1 MITKSNDT
9 IFMFIVSVFLIMPSI
24 AQPHLKTKCSL
35 ECYAVC
41 MHSGTP
47 SASTCNCPVSREP
60 SNCTKFDAELQ
71 TARIST
77 VIPKTKSEY
86 VDAHMIRVSIE
97 PQPSAFAYAF
107 EYSTISTEP
116 DNWIFAGASAK
127 PEAIFSIL
135 DPCRDYQFRVIIVV
149 RSSNPSEVLD
159 IIRPQ
164 PIPVQ
169 LPPFILTQQQISI
182 EMPRGS
188 SQNSSEDLK
197 LYVKWSLPSGYIDG
211 DIYSYESPALYPIQ
225 CSTPE
230 GEIPTPRIEIVRGGG
245 RLAVWLPPS
254 VLEARCRMW
263 VEVKMLPR
271 CVRLEPFNI
280 QKNIEIDC
288 SKNPN
293 LEICNKESNPV
304 CFESVNIG
312 GEHGKARISWEAPEK
327 NPLYYHVRYGP
338 VESKGIAPFV
348 TWQLAAK
355 REVRVDGSLSSFSLD
370 IPEDEDFGVQVCA
383 ILSKKRKRPK
393 FGVIQVIPFQCS
405 SCKTTQTTGC
415 ADCGLILGST
425 VLEKGWMNKTPPRKP
440 DTTTQITL
448 SPRPQTSTVYRM
460 ETDLSVSGNGIRND
474 PHVKVKSG
482 TRHSTDS
489 PINLEKAEEINKKT
503 VETQEEEETTTTTTT
518 TPKTQSSIS
527 PDKKMPAP
535 KPILKVPSLPFPP
548 KLFGRTSSES
558 PTTTSPNTSEATK
571 PSNVSQMTTTHKPT
585 PPETQSSPRI
595 MSEELEKSVENLEK
609 AIEETLKNG
618 SGKLNNQTA
627 ALVEKIDKEL
637 EMRSE
642 EVEKQLQDSLANL
655 VANNSEIRHHEKSK
669 KCLTSEGVVCE
680 FGCENRKKCFCPPS
694 THARLMNGVCVS
706 RDTMLHTICLPR
718 REINATWDSESGNI
732 MVRRS
737 DAIYHIEHAENVDK
751 LFVEFGKASVLA
763 DKENNETIIE
773 FNDPQRSK
781 IVVLIQTVLK
791 SSVFSTEPFIFHVNQ
806 SIDMNS
812 TYGMRLCVFNSS
824 QIRSPHNYNWDD
836 RSRFE
841 KHEQIAEVIQLSP
854 VRFTNKLPLLFP
866 STDTYWSTA
875 MTIAKISILVI
886 LALAIFILVYLNCT
900 KFRTL
905 YDRKRTHYFRPFYI
919 DPSIHLSNTAPSS
932 RGSGGG
938 LKRDPSRGYY
948 DVRNSH
954 LIM

>member
-1 MITKSNDT
+1 MGNESGV
-9 IFMFIVSVFLIMPSI
+9 MLVVLLLLISG
-24 AQPHLKTKCSL
+24 AKAEPHAKTKCSL
-35 ECYAVC
+35 ECYALC
-41 MHSGTP
+41 MQSGT
-47 SASTCNCPVSREP
+47 SLASSCNCPVSRDP
-60 SNCTKFDAELQ
+60 SNCTRFDRDLQ
-71 TARIST
+71 TTPVST
-77 VIPKTKSEY
+77 TIPKTRSEY

-97 PQPSAFAYAF
+97 PQPTAFAYVF

-116 DNWIFAGASAK
+116 DNWNFAGASAR
-127 PEAIFSIL
+127 PEAVFSIL

-149 RSSNPSEVLD
+149 RSANPAHVFD

-182 EMPRGS
+182 EMPRVTAAH
-188 SQNSSEDLK
+188 NYSEDLK
-197 LYVKWSLPSGYIDG
+197 LYVKWTLPSGYIDG

-230 GEIPTPRIEIVRGGG
+230 GEIPTPRIEIVKGGG

-293 LEICNKESNPV
+293 LEVCSKESNPV
-304 CFESVNIG
+304 CYETVTVSG
-312 GEHGKARISWEAPEK
+312 DHGKAKISWQTPERA
-327 NPLYYHVRYGP
+327 PLYYHVRYGP
-338 VESKGIAPFV
+338 AESKGVAPFV

-405 SCKTTQTTGC
+405 SCKTMRKSLFTPLTIQVSLPETEACG
-415 ADCGLILGST
+415 DCGPIIGST
-425 VLEKGWMNKTPPRKP
+425 VLEKDWKDKTPPKKHES
-440 DTTTQITL
+440 TVV
-448 SPRPQTSTVYRM
+448 PRAQTSTVYRM
-460 ETDLSVSGNGIRND
+460 ETDLSVSGNGIRNE

-503 VETQEEEETTTTTTT
+503 LEASPEPSTTVPPPTTQTTTTKVVTTTVSTT
-518 TPKTQSSIS
+518 TP
-527 PDKKMPAP
+527 A
-535 KPILKVPSLPFPP
+535 
-548 KLFGRTSSES
+548 
-558 PTTTSPNTSEATK
+558 TTTE
-571 PSNVSQMTTTHKPT
+571 THST
-585 PPETQSSPRI
+585 RRI
-595 MSEELEKSVENLEK
+595 LSEEIEKSVENLEK
-609 AIEETLKNG
+609 AIEESVKNG
-618 SGKLNNQTA
+618 NEMMNNRTA
-627 ALVEKIDKEL
+627 EAVDQIDREL
-637 EMRSE
+637 EKSE
-642 EVEKQLQDSLANL
+642 V
-655 VANNSEIRHHEKSK
+655 RHHEKAK
-669 KCLTSEGVVCE
+669 KCLTSDGVVCE
-680 FGCENRKKCFCPPS
+680 FGCEDRKTCICPS
-694 THARLMNGVCVS
+694 ATHARLINGICAS
-706 RDTMLHTICLPR
+706 RETMLHTICLPR

-737 DAIYHIEHAENVDK
+737 DALYHIEHAEFVDK
-751 LFVEFGKASVLA
+751 LFVEFGKV
-763 DKENNETIIE
+763 DVMEETMNETKIE
-773 FNDPQRSK
+773 FNDTQRSK
-781 IVVLIQTVLK
+781 IVVMIQTVLK

-806 SIDMNS
+806 TIDMNT
-812 TYGMRLCVFNSS
+812 TYGMRFCVFNSS

-836 RSRFE
+836 VSRFE
-841 KHEQIAEVIQLSP
+841 KNEQIAEVIQLSP
-854 VRFTNKLPLLFP
+854 VRFTNKLPLQYQNV
-866 STDTYWSTA
+866 DTYWTTV

-886 LALAIFILVYLNCT
+886 LAIAIFILVYLNCT

-919 DPSIHLSNTAPSS
+919 DPSVSIVFMIK
-932 RGSGGG
+932 G
-938 LKRDPSRGYY
+938 LIKKC
-948 DVRNSH
+948 
-954 LIM
+954 I

>member
-1 MITKSNDT
+1 MGTKSEDARFN
-9 IFMFIVSVFLIMPSI
+9 IRRWKLRYVISVFLLFLIPLSTSE
-24 AQPHLKTKCSL
+24 PHSKTKCSL
-35 ECYAVC
+35 ECFALC
-41 MHSGTP
+41 MQSGTP
-47 SASTCNCPVSREP
+47 SASTCNCPISRDP
-60 SNCTKFDAELQ
+60 LNCTKFETDLQSAEVSP
-71 TARIST
+71 T
-77 VIPKTKSEY
+77 IPKTKSEY
-86 VDAHMIRVSIE
+86 VDAHMIKVSIE
-97 PQPSAFAYAF
+97 PQPAAFAYVF

-116 DNWIFAGASAK
+116 DNWNFAGASSK
-127 PEAIFSIL
+127 PEATFSIL

-149 RSSNPSEVLD
+149 RSSNPSDIFD

-182 EMPRGS
+182 EMPRV

-230 GEIPTPRIEIVRGGG
+230 GEIPTPRIEIVKGGG

-263 VEVKMLPR
+263 VEVRMLPR

-293 LEICNKESNPV
+293 LDVCSKESNPV
-304 CFESVNIG
+304 CFETVNVSG
-312 GEHGKARISWEAPEK
+312 DHGKAKITWQAPERA
-327 NPLYYHVRYGP
+327 PLYYHVRYGP
-338 VESKGIAPFV
+338 AESKGVAPFV

-405 SCKTTQTTGC
+405 SCKTSQTHGC
-415 ADCGLILGST
+415 GDCGPIIGST
-425 VLEKGWMNKTPPRKP
+425 VLEKDWKDKTPPKKT
-440 DTTTQITL
+440 DTTISTA
-448 SPRPQTSTVYRM
+448 SPRAQTSTVYRM
-460 ETDLSVSGNGIRND
+460 ETDLSVSSNGIRNE

-503 VETQEEEETTTTTTT
+503 LGDDSEEEVKTTMIQKTEKPATT
-518 TPKTQSSIS
+518 TPKLI
-527 PDKKMPAP
+527 PAEAST
-535 KPILKVPSLPFPP
+535 KPEKIKTTAPS
-548 KLFGRTSSES
+548 TSSVPTSTMAPSTTTEES
-558 PTTTSPNTSEATK
+558 TTTSPHTETSR
-571 PSNVSQMTTTHKPT
+571 
-585 PPETQSSPRI
+585 RI
-595 MSEELEKSVENLEK
+595 LSEEIEKSVENLEK
-609 AIEETLKNG
+609 AIEESVKNG
-618 SGKLNNQTA
+618 SEKMNNKTA
-627 ALVEKIDKEL
+627 EAVDQIDREL
-637 EMRSE
+637 EKRLE
-642 EVEKQLQDSLANL
+642 EAAKQLQDSLTNL
-655 VANNSEIRHHEKSK
+655 VGNSSEVRHHEKAK
-669 KCLTSEGVVCE
+669 KCLLSTGVVCE
-680 FGCENRKKCFCPPS
+680 FGCEDRKTCICPAA
-694 THARLMNGVCVS
+694 THARLINGVCAS
-706 RDTMLHTICLPR
+706 RETMLHTICLPR

-737 DAIYHIEHAENVDK
+737 DALYHIEHAESVDK
-751 LFVEFGKASVLA
+751 LFVEFGKVNVLA
-763 DKENNETIIE
+763 EKENNETNIE
-773 FNDPQRSK
+773 FNDTQRSK
-781 IVVLIQTVLK
+781 IVVMIQTVLK

-806 SIDMNS
+806 TIDMNT
-812 TYGMRLCVFNSS
+812 TYGMRFCVFNSS
-824 QIRSPHNYNWDD
+824 QIRNPHNYNWDD
-836 RSRFE
+836 VSRFE
-841 KHEQIAEVIQLSP
+841 KNGQIAEVIQLSP
-854 VRFTNKLPLLFP
+854 VRFTNKLPLLYQN
-866 STDTYWSTA
+866 TDTYWSTV

-886 LALAIFILVYLNCT
+886 LAIAIFILVYLNCT

-932 RGSGGG
+932 RSSGGG

-954 LIM
+954 LMM